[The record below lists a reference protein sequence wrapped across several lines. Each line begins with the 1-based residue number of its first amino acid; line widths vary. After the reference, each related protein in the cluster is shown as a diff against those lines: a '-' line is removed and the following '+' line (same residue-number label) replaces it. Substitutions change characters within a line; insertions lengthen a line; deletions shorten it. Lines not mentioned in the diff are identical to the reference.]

1 VAGIAQGRK
10 PYHCEAV
17 SQKSRP
23 LPYVFEY
30 ASNLHASAREVFEFH
45 LHPKNIARV
54 NPPWVKVLS
63 LEGPERLTPGATLK
77 LKVASFG
84 VPQSWE
90 VRVVTVE
97 DFSGS
102 PAKASILD
110 EAVKGPFPFWRHLH
124 EFWQAPDGTTGL
136 VDRIEF
142 LPPGGAAG
150 VVLVPGIK
158 MMLKKMFEARHEA
171 TKKIFEKR

>member
-1 VAGIAQGRK
+1 M
-10 PYHCEAV
+10 
-17 SQKSRP
+17 
-23 LPYVFEY
+23 PYVFER
-30 ASNLHASAREVFEFH
+30 ASNLRASAQEVFEFH
-45 LHPKNIARV
+45 LQPKNIARV

-63 LEGPERLTPGATLK
+63 LEGPERLTPGATLR

-84 VPQSWE
+84 IPQGWE
-90 VRVVTVE
+90 VRVEAVE
-97 DFSGS
+97 DFSGT
-102 PAKASILD
+102 PAKAFILD

>member
-1 VAGIAQGRK
+1 MDGRK
-10 PYHCEAV
+10 
-17 SQKSRP
+17 
-23 LPYVFEY
+23 LPYVFEW
-30 ASNLHASAREVFEFH
+30 ASNLKAEAREVFQFH
-45 LHPKNIARV
+45 LQPKNIERV
-54 NPPWVKVLS
+54 NPPWVRVLS
-63 LEGPERLTPGATLK
+63 LEGPERLTPGATLR

-84 VPQSWE
+84 VPQAWE
-90 VRVVTVE
+90 VKVVAVE
-97 DFSGS
+97 DFSGT

-110 EAVKGPFPFWRHLH
+110 EAVRGPFPFWRHLH

-158 MMLKKMFEARHEA
+158 MMLKKMFEVRHEA
-171 TKKIFEKR
+171 TKRIFEQK

>member
-1 VAGIAQGRK
+1 
-10 PYHCEAV
+10 
-17 SQKSRP
+17 
-23 LPYVFEY
+23 
-30 ASNLHASAREVFEFH
+30 
-45 LHPKNIARV
+45 V
-54 NPPWVKVLS
+54 NPPWVRVLS

-84 VPQSWE
+84 VPQAWE
-90 VRVVTVE
+90 VRVEAVE
-97 DFSGS
+97 DFSGT

-110 EAVKGPFPFWRHLH
+110 EAVRGPFPFWRHLH

-158 MMLKKMFEARHEA
+158 MMLKKMFAARHEA
-171 TKKIFEKR
+171 TKKIFERP

>member
-1 VAGIAQGRK
+1 MGGRK
-10 PYHCEAV
+10 
-17 SQKSRP
+17 
-23 LPYVFEY
+23 LPYVFER
-30 ASNLHASAREVFEFH
+30 ASNLRASAQEVFEFH
-45 LHPKNIARV
+45 LQPKNIARV

-63 LEGPERLTPGATLK
+63 LEGPEKLTRGATLK

-90 VRVVTVE
+90 VRVEAVE
-97 DFSGS
+97 DFSGT

-110 EAVKGPFPFWRHLH
+110 EAVRGPFPFWRHLH
-124 EFWQAPDGTTGL
+124 EFWRAPDGTTGL

-158 MMLKKMFEARHEA
+158 LMLKKMFEARHEA
-171 TKKIFEKR
+171 TKRIFEKG

>member
-1 VAGIAQGRK
+1 MGGRK
-10 PYHCEAV
+10 
-17 SQKSRP
+17 
-23 LPYVFEY
+23 LPYVFER
-30 ASNLHASAREVFEFH
+30 ASNLRASAQEVFEFH
-45 LHPKNIARV
+45 LQPKNIARV

-63 LEGPERLTPGATLK
+63 LEGPEKLTRGATLK

-90 VRVVTVE
+90 VRVEAVE
-97 DFSGS
+97 DFSGT

-110 EAVKGPFPFWRHLH
+110 EAVRGPFPFWRHLH
-124 EFWQAPDGTTGL
+124 EFWRAPDGTTGL

-158 MMLKKMFEARHEA
+158 LMLKKMFEARHEA
-171 TKKIFEKR
+171 TKRIFEK